1 MFVLFTLTTVLLH
14 KHISVCTALRLVNG
28 TNQLEGTVQ
37 VLYNGT
43 WGSVCDNNWDIL
55 DAHVVCHQLGYV
67 DAIAATRQ
75 SHFGISSGII
85 IMLNMYRLYTE
96 VKVSMRFINRVTKL
110 RG

>member
-1 MFVLFTLTTVLLH
+1 MLLDLSVHTATLQ
-14 KHISVCTALRLVNG
+14 LVNG
-28 TNQLEGTVQ
+28 SNQLEGTVQ

-67 DAIAATRQ
+67 DAIAATRH

-85 IMLNMYRLYTE
+85 IC
-96 VKVSMRFINRVTKL
+96 
-110 RG
+110 